1 MERIE
6 THIFN
11 ENTLEHLHRYA
22 FVRSLVKGKIV
33 LDIASGE
40 GYGSYLI
47 AKTAKKVYGVDI
59 DPSVVRNATVKY
71 KADNLTFLDSDIR
84 NIPFEQNAFD
94 IIICFETI
102 EHVENQ
108 DLVMTELKR
117 VLKTEGVLIISTPEK
132 KRYSDDRNF
141 KNIYHVKEFYEREFK
156 SFVNNH
162 FKNSVFFHQYLSYG
176 SFIHFEDDILINEIL
191 TGNFNKV
198 EKIAKSSPLYIIA
211 VCSDVFSPKLD
222 SSFFSHQQLKD
233 DLLMQL
239 VSKSKEEEYVLL
251 KKSSTTYKL
260 INFFNLL
267 KALFSGISSRS

>member
-84 NIPFEQNAFD
+84 NIPFEQSTFD

-162 FKNSVFFHQYLSYG
+162 FKNSVFFHQYISYG
-176 SFIHFEDDILINEIL
+176 SFIHYEDDVLVNEIL
-191 TGNFNKV
+191 TGNYNKV
-198 EKIAKSSPLYIIA
+198 EKITKSSPLYILA
-211 VCSDVFSPKLD
+211 VCSDSYFPKLD
-222 SSFFSHQQLKD
+222 SSIFNHQQLKD

-239 VSKSKEEEYVLL
+239 VSKSKEEEYILI
-251 KKSSTTYKL
+251 KKSSMTYKL
-260 INFFNLL
+260 INFFNLI
-267 KALFSGISSRS
+267 KAVFSGISNRS